1 MKILKLLP
9 FTVLNAVD
17 FGRDFSFTKKLVF
30 SLFTRIST

>member
-1 MKILKLLP
+1 MNMLKLLL

-17 FGRDFSFTKKLVF
+17 FGRDSSFYQKLVF